1 MGSGN
6 TNVRSRW
13 TAGNLEFYEKTAGS
27 GASVIF
33 GLDASGLDVKFY
45 GATASSY
52 MLWDES
58 ADQLVFNAAHFTLG
72 DDAELRFGDGATG
85 DVSILWDGN
94 SLNIL
99 PLVDDTGTI
108 EFGDGTTDMDV
119 KIFLGDTSNYVQF
132 DVGNQKI
139 YFVRAPDGE
148 NARTL
153 HLDLEP
159 TGAEMR
165 RGAIQIEIWRS
176 TDFTWAGS
184 PDVGLK
190 IEANSDATNAS
201 GGAIRSID
209 TTARNRGADITWV
222 HGIHAG
228 VRNDSG
234 STCPELIG
242 LSTRVENY
250 GTMATQMVGLDVNFS
265 CESDT
270 GGGSKTGILVRNTD
284 ASAQTAVDEVLKISH
299 TSTNGFTYLVNFAGA
314 TGESVST
321 GTLTQSGAGNVL
333 CDARIAC
340 VWNGTPYYIALY
352 DTAP

>member
-1 MGSGN
+1 MPITNVKSTWVSGN
-6 TNVRSRW
+6 LVFDQKADDND
-13 TAGNLEFYEKTAGS
+13 AGIDFGVSGSHFAVNFYPGDEKIY
-27 GASVIF
+27 IF
-33 GLDASGLDVKFY
+33 GTPS
-45 GATASSY
+45 
-52 MLWDES
+52 
-58 ADQLVFNAAHFTLG
+58 
-72 DDAELRFGDGATG
+72 
-85 DVSILWDGN
+85 
-94 SLNIL
+94 
-99 PLVDDTGTI
+99 
-108 EFGDGTTDMDV
+108 
-119 KIFLGDTSNYVQF
+119 
-132 DVGNQKI
+132 
-139 YFVRAPDGE
+139 GE
-148 NARTL
+148 NSRTL
-153 HLDLEP
+153 HIDCEP

-165 RGAIQIEIWRS
+165 RGALAIDIWRS
-176 TDFTWAGS
+176 ESFSWAGS
-184 PDVGLK
+184 PDAGIK
-190 IEANSDATNAS
+190 ISVDSDAANAS

-209 TTARNRGADITWV
+209 STARNRGADITWV